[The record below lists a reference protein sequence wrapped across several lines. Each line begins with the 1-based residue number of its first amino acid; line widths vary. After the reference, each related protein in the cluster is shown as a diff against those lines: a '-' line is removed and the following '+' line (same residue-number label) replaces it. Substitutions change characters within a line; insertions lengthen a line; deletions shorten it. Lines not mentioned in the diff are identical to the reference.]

1 MFSVCIFDDYE
12 EDNLI
17 VNHIRNDVSFQTD
30 SSGGFT
36 SSSFSI
42 PYNSNVSINYWID
55 KHVVIFDIYGDRVY
69 EGSLEQPTIS
79 GENIDMKAE
88 GYFDKGERISAG
100 PMYFSGQLTGAL
112 VTVDIDTAGIDYE
125 VDDILTATTGGSYG
139 KVRVD
144 KVDESGIVESVLLD
158 AYGHGYSVGTSATTG
173 GAGSGFILDIL
184 SVEIGSTS
192 YDISKFMT
200 DLNPYWQDDFSRISK
215 LDRIPIGPFVF
226 TRSDKISGALDEA
239 KKLGYLDTENYVID
253 KRRAFFYVI
262 YDSRI
267 LELRRIPD
275 ITVDEPNWEISIHN
289 IIGRQP
295 LKMNIDAK
303 GISNHI
309 WIEYND
315 PDLEGNSFT
324 LGARDR
330 DSIEKYGLRQDV
342 VSIGQASVDVA
353 DIVEELVIEHK
364 TDPTYSSTLNI
375 AGDVHTR
382 YGVKT
387 PVWKIKAGDLIRI
400 MDFDIGIE
408 GMSGDR
414 LSAISFVSKTSYNHK
429 TRAMSL
435 TLGTGD
441 RLDLMLKRLG
451 V

>member
-1 MFSVCIFDDYE
+1 MFSVCIFDSYE

-17 VNHIRNDVSFQTD
+17 VNHVRNDVSFQTD

-42 PYNSNVSINYWID
+42 PYNSNISINYWVS
-55 KHVVIFDIYGDRVY
+55 KHVVIFDRYGDRVY

-79 GENIDMKAE
+79 GEDINMKAE
-88 GYFDKGERISAG
+88 GYFTKGNRISAG
-100 PMYFSGQLTGAL
+100 PMYFSGQLTGAI
-112 VTVDIDTAGIDYE
+112 VVVDIDTAGTGYE
-125 VDDILTATTGGSYG
+125 VDDILTATTGGSGG

-144 KVDESGIVESVLLD
+144 KVDDDGVVESVLID
-158 AYGHGYSVGTSATTG
+158 SYGYGYSVGTSVTTG
-173 GAGSGFILDIL
+173 GTGSSFVLDIL

-192 YDISKFMT
+192 YDISKFMA

-215 LDRIPIGPFVF
+215 LDRIPIGPFTF
-226 TRSDKISGALDEA
+226 TRTDKISSALTEA
-239 KKLGYLDTENYVID
+239 KKLGYLDTENYIGS

-267 LELRRIPD
+267 LELRRVPD
-275 ITVDEPNWEISIHN
+275 LTIDEPNWEISIHN
-289 IIGRQP
+289 IVGKQP

-303 GISNHI
+303 DIINHV

-324 LGARDR
+324 SGARDR
-330 DSIEKYGLRQDV
+330 DSIEKYNIRQGV
-342 VSIGQASVDVA
+342 VAIGQASLDVA
-353 DIVEELVIEHK
+353 DIVEELVMEHK

-375 AGDVHTR
+375 AGDVYTR

-408 GMSGDR
+408 GMSGER
-414 LSAISFVSKTSYNHK
+414 LSAVSFVSKTNYNHK
-429 TRAMSL
+429 TRSMSL